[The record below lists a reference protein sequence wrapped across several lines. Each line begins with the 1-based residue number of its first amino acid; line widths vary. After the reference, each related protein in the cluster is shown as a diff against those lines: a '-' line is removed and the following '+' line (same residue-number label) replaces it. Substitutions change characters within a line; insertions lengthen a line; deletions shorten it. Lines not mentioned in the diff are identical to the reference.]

1 MADVYERLLVEWLA
15 LRKIGHVCDR
25 CQPGT
30 PRRYRTFMER
40 LRSYLAA
47 HDFEER
53 FAWESGTGVFFDDE
67 FLERAHLLFSFCHS

>member
-1 MADVYERLLVEWLA
+1 MADAYEHLLGEWLA

-30 PRRYRTFMER
+30 QRRYRTFMER
-40 LRSYLAA
+40 IRSYLSA

-53 FAWESGTGVFFDDE
+53 IAWESGPGVLFDAE
-67 FLERAHLLFSFCHS
+67 FLERAPREFTFCHA